1 MGGDVNKDTD
11 SGNWADDLFKAWNK
25 NYSSNKKTKE
35 KPKLKNKKVTKF
47 PVLVGGFRYCYLSKT
62 KKVIDI
68 ARLIEVDPNRIR
80 EANRSYLGLEFEHSI
95 IPGGST
101 IVIPEPSD
109 NFWEGFRFRNIGG
122 RKGHR
127 GGVDVDVGVT
137 LMKKGYNPGITY

>member
-1 MGGDVNKDTD
+1 ME
-11 SGNWADDLFKAWNK
+11 K
-25 NYSSNKKTKE
+25 NYSSNKKTKK
-35 KPKLKNKKVTKF
+35 KPKLKNKKVNKF
-47 PVLVGGFRYCYLSKT
+47 PKFLPGGFRYCYLSKT

-68 ARLIEVDPNRIR
+68 ARLIEADPNIIR
-80 EANRSYLGLEFEHSI
+80 EANRNHLKLEFENSI
-95 IPGGST
+95 IPGDAT

-127 GGVDVDVGVT
+127 GGVDLDVGVT